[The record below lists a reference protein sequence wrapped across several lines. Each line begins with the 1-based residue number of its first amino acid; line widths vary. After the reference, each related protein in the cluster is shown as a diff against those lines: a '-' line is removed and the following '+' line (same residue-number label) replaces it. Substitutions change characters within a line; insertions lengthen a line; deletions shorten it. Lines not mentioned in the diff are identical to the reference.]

1 MMMGTHPFHLST
13 MHRMGIA
20 CARNRRPGE
29 QGIPPP
35 RVMMIEWLEVSD
47 SQTQA
52 PPRSE
57 KRTKTTLQFGENVK
71 VMAETATP
79 FQVPEATVWELLG
92 WGRVVISTPSADIYR
107 TTGGG
112 SKLVSTLQ
120 SIFPARVEQT

>member
-1 MMMGTHPFHLST
+1 
-13 MHRMGIA
+13 
-20 CARNRRPGE
+20 
-29 QGIPPP
+29 
-35 RVMMIEWLEVSD
+35 MIEWLEVSD